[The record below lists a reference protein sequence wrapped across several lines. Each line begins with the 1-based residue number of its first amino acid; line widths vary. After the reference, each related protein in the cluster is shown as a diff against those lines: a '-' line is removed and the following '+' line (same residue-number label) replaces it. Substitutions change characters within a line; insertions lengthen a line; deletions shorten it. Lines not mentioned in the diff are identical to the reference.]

1 MALPNVKI
9 ISKESIKPSSP
20 TSNNLRNVKLSLLDQ
35 LAPPIF
41 VPLIFFYEQGQLNIS
56 QLLKQ
61 SLSNILTIF
70 YPLGGRLNQEQ
81 SSIDCNDAGA
91 NYIEAQVH
99 ARLSEITQDPEMEQ
113 LKQFLPV
120 QPLDQFEKSIL
131 SVKVSFFDC
140 GGIAIG
146 VCLSHKIADGSSV
159 VAFINAWASMC
170 RGEEVVNVI
179 QPSFDFA
186 LHYPARDF
194 SCGSGHV
201 ISNIGIIR
209 EKITTKRFVF
219 DKEKLDNIKQFA
231 SSEELKSPTRVET
244 VSAFIL
250 HNVMK
255 SKDATIKTVFAA
267 VHAVNLRQRSIP
279 PLSEHAFGNSWS
291 HALALLSEQEDTS
304 ISGCAKKLRAAIRK
318 IDNHLI
324 KQVQNGEYLNRHT
337 KSADLYSSGKIEF
350 FNFSSWCRFP
360 VYDVDF
366 GWGKPVWVC
375 PTTLPFK
382 NLVILISTP
391 CGEGIEAW
399 VNLIEEDMNL
409 FDTIVTTTTTTA

>member
-20 TSNNLRNVKLSLLDQ
+20 TSTHFRNVKLSLLDQ

-41 VPLIFFYEQGQLNIS
+41 VPLIFFYEHGQLNIS

-70 YPLGGRLNQEQ
+70 YPLAGRVNQEQ

-99 ARLSEITQDPEMEQ
+99 ARLSEIIQDPEMEQ

-131 SVKVSFFDC
+131 SMKVSFFDC

-146 VCLSHKIADGSSV
+146 VCLSHKIADGT
-159 VAFINAWASMC
+159 
-170 RGEEVVNVI
+170 
-179 QPSFDFA
+179 
-186 LHYPARDF
+186 
-194 SCGSGHV
+194 HV
-201 ISNIGIIR
+201 ISNTGIRR
-209 EKITTKRFVF
+209 EKIITKKFVF
-219 DKEKLDNIKQFA
+219 DKEKLDNIKHLA

-255 SKDATIKTVFAA
+255 SEDVTMKTMFAA

-291 HALALLSEQEDTS
+291 HALALLSEPEDTS

-324 KQVQNGEYLNRHT
+324 KQVQNGEYLNRYT

-366 GWGKPVWVC
+366 GLGKPIWVC

-399 VNLIEEDMNL
+399 VNLIEEDMKL
-409 FDTIVTTTTTTA
+409 FDTIVKSKF